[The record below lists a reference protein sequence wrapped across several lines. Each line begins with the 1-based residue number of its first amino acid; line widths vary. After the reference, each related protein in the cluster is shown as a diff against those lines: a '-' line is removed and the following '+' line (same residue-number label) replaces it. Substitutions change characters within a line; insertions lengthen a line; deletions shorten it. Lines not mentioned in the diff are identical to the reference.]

1 MTKTNAGDRLYF
13 HQGDK
18 LATVKQGTQNHS
30 VFRSLDTALA
40 EQLNC
45 DSEPV
50 RFLTTDGNGSV
61 LQVKTDQ
68 QLESLPYTAYG
79 HSASQPS
86 TLSLLGFNGERIDP
100 AELYI
105 LGSGY
110 RSHNPRL
117 MRFLSP
123 DSLSPFGKGG
133 LNSYAYCGADPVNFT
148 DPSGHFRLFGRLFA
162 PKLPKH
168 VKNAATGGLPSYSK
182 AKKKKY
188 AVPGETLPSYD
199 ETLRDYPKQREIR
212 ITATAPLLSKLEA
225 RVKKYDS
232 YIERQHVKADKANSE
247 YTIYQASANQYVNG
261 SDMWRFYT
269 SKANLAYDKEA
280 YYNVKSRD
288 FTADRDKIIA
298 AIAELRQT

>member
-86 TLSLLGFNGERIDP
+86 TLSLLGFNGECIDP

-105 LGSGY
+105 LGNGY

-168 VKNAATGGLPSYSK
+168 VKNAPTRELPSYSE
-182 AKKKKY
+182 AQRY
-188 AVPGETLPSYD
+188 AVPGERLPSYD
-199 ETLRDYPKQREIR
+199 ETLRNYPKERDIR
-212 ITATAPLLSKLEA
+212 ITKTAPLLNKLEA

-261 SDMWRFYT
+261 SDMWRIYT
-269 SKANLAYDKEA
+269 SKADLAYNKEA
-280 YYNVKSRD
+280 YYNTKSRT

>member
-50 RFLTTDGNGSV
+50 RFLATDGNGSV
-61 LQVKTDQ
+61 LQVKTGQ
-68 QLESLPYTAYG
+68 QLESLTYTAYG

-86 TLSLLGFNGERIDP
+86 TLSLLGFNGECIDP

-105 LGSGY
+105 LGNGY

-148 DPSGHFRLFGRLFA
+148 DPSGHFRLFGRLFV

-168 VKNAATGGLPSYSK
+168 VKNSPTRALPSYSERSR
-182 AKKKKY
+182 Y
-188 AVPGETLPSYD
+188 AVPDETLPSYD
-199 ETLRDYPKQREIR
+199 ETLRRYPEEKDIR
-212 ITATAPLLSKLEA
+212 TTTIEPLLNKLEA
-225 RVKKYDS
+225 RTKKYDS
-232 YIERQHVKADKANSE
+232 YIDRQQRKADNANRE
-247 YTIYQASANQYVNG
+247 YRAHRASANRQPYG
-261 SDMWRFYT
+261 SDMWSFYKAEAALAF
-269 SKANLAYDKEA
+269 SKKAHYATKL
-280 YYNVKSRD
+280 RD
-288 FTADRDKIIA
+288 FTADRDKITA
-298 AIAELRQT
+298 AIAELRRA